1 MYYELVFHITAVQ
14 LIMNC
19 QFGQYCQ
26 IMKTTHKQLK
36 KTPLLL
42 AKIIATGKSLSEAFI
57 FASTNPQFDHRL
69 FIVHENCKLRIPAEH
84 VVCTQIVVFVLF

>member
-36 KTPLLL
+36 KKPLLL

-57 FASTNPQFDHRL
+57 FASTNPQYDDRL
-69 FIVHENCKLRIPAEH
+69 
-84 VVCTQIVVFVLF
+84 